1 MGGVLQSIID
11 TLIGPAIT
19 GAVVA
24 FVLNTRDE
32 RLRASRDFHT
42 KFLES
47 ARDDVRDAV
56 FAGVTYFT
64 SSDPNTIKE
73 SETKVLLYESEI
85 RSNMAAIRATC
96 DKEDTEFLPELET
109 LEAPFL
115 EALTGGT
122 FGSSSRVP
130 APAEA
135 QKLVGRGSLLRSDL
149 AKLRRYQLDRAKLRM
164 QFPQALAILF
174 GLIFMTVI
182 GFGFGL
188 YVSVIWS
195 PS

>member
-1 MGGVLQSIID
+1 MLQSI
-11 TLIGPAIT
+11 TSVLLGPAIT
-19 GAVVA
+19 GAVIA

-56 FAGVTYFT
+56 FAGVAYFT
-64 SSDPNTIKE
+64 SSDPKAIKE
-73 SETKVLLYESEI
+73 SEAKVLLYESEI
-85 RSNMAAIRATC
+85 RSNMAAIRAAC
-96 DKEDTEFLPELET
+96 DKEDIEFLPELET

-122 FGSSSRVP
+122 FGSSSRIP

-149 AKLRRYQLDRAKLRM
+149 AKLRRHQLDRAKLRM
-164 QFPQALAILF
+164 QVPQAMAILF
-174 GLIFMTVI
+174 GLIFTTMI
-182 GFGFGL
+182 GFGLGL
-188 YVSVIWS
+188 YASVVWS
-195 PS
+195 PN